1 MRTGT
6 RLPWSAPWGAG
17 GMLEVRGG
25 VGGVS
30 REGGVV
36 IEVVEMDTPES
47 IVT

>member
-1 MRTGT
+1 M
-6 RLPWSAPWGAG
+6 PWSAPWAPKGAG

-25 VGGVS
+25 VGGAS

-36 IEVVEMDTPES
+36 IEVVAMDTPES